1 MRTFNIDISP
11 TKYKEILD
19 GIIEQGHALKSIHN
33 PQTWSLSALTFALH
47 LYDST
52 ILFEGVRD
60 KWKEQLP
67 FSEAWDVDFAIW
79 KNKVWSVVIDTDSF
93 TTENYYRDWKR
104 LCDSDID
111 DFIAKASDCLDG
123 IVPISEVLDYLKDKE
138 TGLSN
143 VVLNMGQALTT
154 VLADIDNISTTATK
168 EHFID
173 YYNSLMKA
181 YLFENI
187 DNPYPIKM
195 GDDVVS
201 FEKWIASKTEK
212 QRKKSVP
219 NKLTSI
225 NSTMLNDKV
234 WREVWEEN
242 VDFEQRFIDEEGL
255 GRALFATRK
264 KIIEDSDSLLKENL
278 EVLFSSL
285 ALCTHLWDYE
295 VSQNAGAFDNLPES
309 RQEMINRLE
318 KLIERGDWV
327 EPATVENMKAF
338 LRQIFGVGA
347 KKLYNDE
354 IKMSESLWK
363 QFESG
368 NYENVL
374 FLKLVGYSSF
384 YRLLPESKGDSKL
397 KKDFFGNN
405 GPSYQN
411 IAHGKPGNSGMT
423 EDFRD
428 ILPLLDR
435 YRPKKANTSPVK
447 EE

>member
-1 MRTFNIDISP
+1 MRTFNIDTSP

-19 GIIEQGHALKSIHN
+19 SIIEQGHALKSIHN

-47 LYDST
+47 LYDCT

-79 KNKVWSVVIDTDSF
+79 KNKVWSAVINTDSF
-93 TTENYYRDWKR
+93 TTENNYGEWKR

-111 DFIAKASDCLDG
+111 DFVTKASDCLDG
-123 IVPISEVLDYLKDKE
+123 NVPISEVLEFLKDKE

-154 VLADIDNISTTATK
+154 VLADIDNIPTTATK
-168 EHFID
+168 EQFID
-173 YYNSLMKA
+173 YYNSLMKV
-181 YLFENI
+181 YLFENH

-195 GDDVVS
+195 GEDVVS

-212 QRKKSVP
+212 QRKKSIP
-219 NKLTSI
+219 SKLSSI

-234 WREVWEEN
+234 WKEVWEEN
-242 VDFEQRFIDEEGL
+242 VDFEQRFIDEEGF

-264 KIIEDSDSLLKENL
+264 KIIEESGSSLKDNL
-278 EVLFSSL
+278 EDLFSSL
-285 ALCTHLWDYE
+285 ALCIHLWEYE
-295 VSQNAGAFDNLPES
+295 ACQNAGAFDNLPES
-309 RQEMINRLE
+309 RQEMIFRLDA
-318 KLIERGDWV
+318 LIEKGDWV
-327 EPATVENMKAF
+327 APATTDNMKGF
-338 LRQIFGVGA
+338 LRQILGVGA
-347 KKLYNDE
+347 KKLYSE
-354 IKMSESLWK
+354 EVKMSESLWR

-368 NYENVL
+368 NNENVT
-374 FLKLVGYSSF
+374 FLKLIGYSSS
-384 YRLLPESKGDSKL
+384 YKLLPERKGDPKL
-397 KKDFFGNN
+397 KKDFFGSN

-411 IAHGKPGNSGMT
+411 IAHGKPGNNGMT
-423 EDFRD
+423 EDFRY

-435 YRPKKANTSPVK
+435 YRPKKANTSPLK